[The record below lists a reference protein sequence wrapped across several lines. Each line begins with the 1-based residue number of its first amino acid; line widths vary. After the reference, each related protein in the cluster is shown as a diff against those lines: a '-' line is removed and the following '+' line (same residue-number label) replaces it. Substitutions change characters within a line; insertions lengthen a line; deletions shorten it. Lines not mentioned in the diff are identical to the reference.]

1 MVIHSM
7 TATFGCLEQATLT
20 FTQGLNLLE
29 MPNESGKSTWCAFLR
44 AMFYGL
50 ESRKGGAL
58 SERNRYTPWS
68 GSGMNGSVTLTWQ
81 GKDLTLR
88 RFPKGSNP
96 FGGFQAMYTGT
107 EEPVAGLTADNVGE
121 IILGVTKEAFSRT
134 CFVAQGGLHVDASG
148 DLERRIAALAGAG
161 EEDVSYSDAERR
173 LRDWRN
179 QRQSNRATGT
189 LPKLRSQ
196 LSQTEAKRQRLLD
209 AQARG
214 REARQAL
221 EQLERDRLEV
231 EDDLARHA
239 RKAEADRLADAR
251 AHYEKTAQRLGQAE
265 EALMEAQTAEAS
277 AKNALPPMPGSG
289 RGGQV
294 ALRLA
299 MLLGCALVVC
309 ALVFAL
315 WPLIIGGVAL
325 LNIGALG
332 NYSLAKARRASQ
344 SAYDQALARWE
355 EAKKGLEAAQTQH
368 IAARAAWEAVS
379 QQGEPPAPPAVE
391 HLPRRELTDDRQRL
405 RRVQDS
411 IALCKERL
419 SRSQGEAEALG
430 GLEPIEGEAAALEA
444 AITRE
449 EGELEALNLALEA
462 LAEANA
468 QLRTRFSPALN
479 QKAGAIL
486 ARLTGGRYESL
497 TFTREFEILA
507 QTKTGAKSAHLFSQG
522 TADQAYLALRLA
534 ICALALPQRDPPPL
548 ILDDALVAFDD
559 ARLALALDVLQ
570 ALAKE
575 RQVLLFT
582 CQSRERLA
590 LANPARNGYNEG
602 NIS

>member
-20 FTQGLNLLE
+20 FTEGLNLLE

-50 ESRKGGAL
+50 ESRKGGSL

-68 GSGMNGSVTLTWQ
+68 GAGMNGSVALTWQ
-81 GKDLTLR
+81 GKDITLR
-88 RFPKGSNP
+88 RFAKGSNP
-96 FGGFQAMYTGT
+96 FGGFQAVYTGT

-121 IILGVTKEAFSRT
+121 VILGVTKEAFSRT
-134 CFVAQGGLHVDASG
+134 CFVSQGGLHVDASG
-148 DLERRIAALAGAG
+148 DLERRIAALAGSG

-189 LPKLRSQ
+189 LPKLRAQ
-196 LSQTEAKRQRLLD
+196 LAQTEAKRQRLLD
-209 AQARG
+209 AQVRG
-214 REARQAL
+214 REAQEKLREL
-221 EQLERDRLEV
+221 EKA
-231 EDDLARHA
+231 LARTDGQLALHA
-239 RKAEADRLADAR
+239 QAEAANAAALQRGRYEEAARRLA
-251 AHYEKTAQRLGQAE
+251 LAE
-265 EALMEAQTAEAS
+265 EALMKAQSAEQS
-277 AKNALPPMPGSG
+277 AKDALPPPPGAG
-289 RGGQV
+289 RGGQL
-294 ALRLA
+294 ALSLA

-309 ALVFAL
+309 AVVFAL

-344 SAYDQALARWE
+344 TAYDQALARRQ
-355 EAKKGLEAAQTQH
+355 EAKERLDAAQTEH
-368 IAARAAWEAVS
+368 IAARAAWETISA
-379 QQGEPPAPPAVE
+379 QGEPPRPIAPEQA
-391 HLPRRELTDDRQRL
+391 PRHTLEQDKAERQRL
-405 RRVQDS
+405 TGA
-411 IALCKERL
+411 IALCQDQL
-419 SRSQGEAEALG
+419 SRSAGEAEALG
-430 GLEPIEGEAAALEA
+430 GPEPIEAEAAALRA
-444 AITRE
+444 AIARE
-449 EGELEALNLALEA
+449 EGELDALNLALEA

-486 ARLTGGRYESL
+486 AELTGGRYESL

-507 QTKTGAKSAHLFSQG
+507 QTKTGARSAHLLSQG

-534 ICALALPQRDPPPL
+534 ICALALPKRDPPPL

-575 RQVLLFT
+575 RQLLLFT

-590 LANPARNGYNEG
+590 LANPGRNDYNEG